1 MGEVTQT
8 PSHQSGKPSGCRQ
21 CGVKSWSCATR
32 NAARTVISFLAGA
45 TLHGTE
51 DMMTAHAQ
59 DSPSVPSITVGDV
72 TVRTEVLRL
81 PDGRRLA
88 WSEFGAP
95 RGPVLMHC
103 HGTPSSRMEGLVLH
117 QAALGG
123 VRVIVPD
130 RPGFGRSDPQPGRSL
145 SDWPRDI
152 AELADH
158 LGIQRFA
165 VSGISGG
172 GPHALACAALLG
184 DRVRVV
190 VPVNA
195 SPEAQSPLMREL
207 PWRTRLLLWF
217 AASPTLAGVAF
228 AAMARN
234 PRKMVEGRLV
244 GAEDRRFLHDEH
256 LVDSFVA
263 ALTEGLRQGSA
274 VAKQEVALV
283 FTKRWN
289 IQWRTITQPVYLFQA
304 SKDPSL
310 PFYQRLV
317 QEFPNAQLREFHG
330 THITALAER
339 VWRAV
344 IPMVQ
349 AADG

>member
-1 MGEVTQT
+1 
-8 PSHQSGKPSGCRQ
+8 
-21 CGVKSWSCATR
+21 
-32 NAARTVISFLAGA
+32 
-45 TLHGTE
+45 
-51 DMMTAHAQ
+51 MTAHEHE
-59 DSPSVPSITVGDV
+59 SPSIPPISVGDA

-81 PDGRRLA
+81 ADGRRLA

-95 RGPVLMHC
+95 TGRVLIHC
-103 HGTPSSRMEGLVLH
+103 HGTPSSRVEGLVLH

-145 SDWPRDI
+145 ADWPADV
-152 AELADH
+152 AALADH
-158 LGIQRFA
+158 LGIHRFA

-172 GPHALACAALLG
+172 GPHALVCATHLG
-184 DRVRVV
+184 DRVSVV

-228 AAMARN
+228 AAMAKN

-244 GAEDRRFLHDEH
+244 GAADRRLLRDED

-263 ALTEGLRQGSA
+263 MLAEGLRQGSA

-283 FTKRWN
+283 FTKHWN
-289 IQWRTITQPVYLFQA
+289 IKWGKIKQPVFVFQG
-304 SKDPSL
+304 SRDPSL
-310 PFYQRLV
+310 PFYRRLV
-317 QEFPNAQLREFHG
+317 REFPNARLIEFEG
-330 THITALAER
+330 THIAALADR
-339 VWRAV
+339 VWREV
-344 IPMVQ
+344 IPIVQ
-349 AADG
+349 AAEG